1 MDMGDTREFCLARR
15 QAERKAFVKVLK
27 AMPQAR
33 LDYKPEPKS
42 RTAAELAWVIATEEA
57 ALLDCLEKGAIEWSA
72 APAPGTVDEI
82 VRFYEKSAQMVDEKL
97 AALDDAAWARPAKF
111 MAGGKSV
118 WEDTVGNFMWGFLF
132 DAIHHRGQLS
142 TYLRPMGGKVPAI
155 YGPSADENS

>member
-1 MDMGDTREFCLARR
+1 MSDTQQFCIARR
-15 QAERKAFVKVLK
+15 KAERKAFVKVLK

-42 RTAAELAWVIATEEA
+42 RTAAQLAWVIASEEA
-57 ALLDCLEKGAIEWSA
+57 ALVDAITKGEIDWTET
-72 APAPGTVDEI
+72 PAPGTVDEI
-82 VRFYEKSAQMVDEKL
+82 VRFYEQNAAAVDEKL
-97 AALDDAAWARPAKF
+97 ATLDAAGWSKKAKF
-111 MAGGKSV
+111 LMGGQSV
-118 WEDTVGNFMWGFLF
+118 WEDTVENFIWGFLF